1 MTRNPEESENNT
13 QVEESKVK
21 DQSEVGTRGYSLL
34 EKRVVQNLILIFGSR
49 PGVAVVADTKLI
61 RDIMDCLRLLY
72 DKKTKTVRLPEA
84 FDGLVGSDANIE
96 MVTSS
101 MIQTLLL
108 GVEAFKVV
116 RASAYIFVQQFLK
129 RGDLP
134 RLEWKNAEERAKQAE
149 KFFIEMLGVDPARV
163 FILRDKSKA
172 EVVAKYAEIEEEA
185 KQFEVEHEKEP
196 QAINAVFCVWFGF

>member
-1 MTRNPEESENNT
+1 MEESKALTRNPEETENNE
-13 QVEESKVK
+13 QVEDSKEQVK
-21 DQSEVGTRGYSLL
+21 PKVGARGRDSLL
-34 EKRVVQNLILIFGSR
+34 EKIFVQNLILIFGSK
-49 PGVAVVADTKLI
+49 PGVGVAANTKLI
-61 RDIMDCLRLLY
+61 KDIVDCLRLLY
-72 DKKTKTVRLPEA
+72 NKNTKTVRLPEA

-134 RLEWKNAEERAKQAE
+134 RLEWKNAEERAKEAE
-149 KFFIEMLGVDPARV
+149 KFFIEKLKVDKARV
-163 FILRDKSKA
+163 FILRD
-172 EVVAKYAEIEEEA
+172 
-185 KQFEVEHEKEP
+185 
-196 QAINAVFCVWFGF
+196 